1 MTEKEI
7 VVDGLFIDLQ
17 SFAGQKLIRRG
28 DFHVG
33 GQVRSMVRLPQVIQ
47 EGDKYHYSRRHFC
60 LCGMFMGWWENLD
73 VAKATS
79 YSREM

>member
-7 VVDGLFIDLQ
+7 VIDGLFIDLQ

-47 EGDKYHYSRRHFC
+47 EDQSYRYSRRHFC
-60 LCGMFMGWWENLD
+60 LCGMFMEGEYMLPR
-73 VAKATS
+73 
-79 YSREM
+79 Y